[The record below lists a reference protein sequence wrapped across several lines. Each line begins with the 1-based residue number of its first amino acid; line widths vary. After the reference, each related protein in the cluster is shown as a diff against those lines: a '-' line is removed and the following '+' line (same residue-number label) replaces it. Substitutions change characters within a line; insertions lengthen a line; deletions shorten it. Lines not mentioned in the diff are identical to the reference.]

1 MENFDELLRAVLAL
15 FPAAQVD
22 EDLDGQIIIYTGVCE
37 GEVVGAHDHLRAIVP
52 FSPDEE

>member
-1 MENFDELLRAVLAL
+1 MENFDDLLRAVLAL
-15 FPAAQVD
+15 FPAAEVD